1 MIDHLSYSSISGY
14 LQCARHWRY
23 RYIDRQPSPSSDA
36 LLFGSAWHKMIAL
49 VASGQGHLGKSTMSS
64 LNAWHTVMTTME
76 ELQDNPIADGI
87 QELGERLLD
96 VPVIRAT
103 IQGLHPAHLEYEIE
117 LHVPGLPVP
126 VAGFIDMIDADGMA
140 WDFKTAGKK
149 WTQDQADASLQPTV
163 YLAALQQSGLVSL
176 PAPFRYMIFTK
187 TKSPDVQVLD
197 TVRTA
202 ADVLAFYELAREVW
216 RAIEAGIYVPNG
228 IGSWK
233 CSANY
238 CEFWQLCEG
247 GKR

>member
-1 MIDHLSYSSISGY
+1 MIDHLSYSSISSY

-36 LLFGSAWHKMIAL
+36 LLFGSAWHKMISL
-49 VASGQGHLGKSTMSS
+49 VASGQGHLGKSTLGS
-64 LNAWHTVMTTME
+64 LNAWHTVMATMK
-76 ELQDNPIADGI
+76 ELQDNPIADGV
-87 QELGERLLD
+87 QELGERLLAAPEIVNAIGRLD
-96 VPVIRAT
+96 PV
-103 IQGLHPAHLEYEIE
+103 HLDYEIE

-126 VAGFIDMIDADGMA
+126 VTGFIDMIAADGLIY
-140 WDFKTAGKK
+140 DFKTAGKK

-187 TKSPDVQVLD
+187 TKSPEVQIID

-233 CSANY
+233 CSQNY
-238 CEFWQLCEG
+238 CEFWNLCEG

>member
-23 RYIDRQPSPSSDA
+23 RYIERQPSPSSDA

-49 VASGQGHLGKSTMSS
+49 VASGQGHLGKSTMGS
-64 LNAWHTVMTTME
+64 LNAWHTVMTTMA
-76 ELQDNPIADGI
+76 ELQDNPSAGEI
-87 QELGERLLD
+87 QTTGERLLS
-96 VPVIRAT
+96 VPEVRGA
-103 IQGLHPAHLEYEIE
+103 IQNLAAFHLEYEIE

-126 VAGFIDMIDADGMA
+126 VTGFIDMIDTAGLA
-140 WDFKTAGKK
+140 YDFKTAGKK
-149 WTQDQADASLQPTV
+149 WTQAQADSSLQPTV
-163 YLAALQQSGLVSL
+163 YLAALQQSGLVSC

-187 TKSPDVQVLD
+187 TKSPDVQVID

-216 RAIEAGIYVPNG
+216 RAIEAGVYVPNG

>member
-1 MIDHLSYSSISGY
+1 MIDHLSYSSISSY

-36 LLFGSAWHKMIAL
+36 LLFGSAWHKMISL
-49 VASGQGHLGKSTMSS
+49 VAGGNEIKKSWLEATSKTFEGTEKSISDDNFNNAVDLGIRM
-64 LNAWHTVMTTME
+64 LA
-76 ELQDNPIADGI
+76 
-87 QELGERLLD
+87 
-96 VPVIRAT
+96 VPEIHAA
-103 IQGLHPAHLEYEIE
+103 IQGLNPTHLDYEIE

-126 VAGFIDMIDADGMA
+126 VTGFVDMIAADGLTY
-140 WDFKTAGKK
+140 DFKTAGKK
-149 WTQDQADASLQPTV
+149 WTQGQADSSLQPTV

-176 PAPFRYMIFTK
+176 PASFRYMIFTK
-187 TKSPDVQVLD
+187 TKSPEVQIID

-216 RAIEAGIYVPNG
+216 RAIESGIYVPNG

-233 CSANY
+233 CSQNY

>member
-1 MIDHLSYSSISGY
+1 MVNHLSYSSISGY

-36 LLFGSAWHKMIAL
+36 LLFGSAWHKTISL
-49 VASGQGHLGKSTMSS
+49 VASGQGHLGKSTLGN
-64 LNAWHTVMTTME
+64 LNAWHTVMTTMT
-76 ELQDNPIADGI
+76 ELQDSPAAGEI
-87 QELGERLLD
+87 QATGERLLA
-96 VPVIRAT
+96 VPEIHAA
-103 IQGLHPAHLEYEIE
+103 IQGLNPAHLDYEIE

-126 VAGFIDMIDADGMA
+126 VTGFIDMIAADGLTY
-140 WDFKTAGKK
+140 DFKTAGKK
-149 WTQDQADASLQPTV
+149 WTQGQADSSLQPTV

-176 PAPFRYMIFTK
+176 PASFRYMIFTK
-187 TKSPDVQVLD
+187 TKSPEVQIID

-202 ADVLAFYELAREVW
+202 ADVLAFYELARDVW

-233 CSANY
+233 CSQNY

-247 GKR
+247 GKS